1 MSRDDPERDQLRD
14 SVSCAAVLE
23 AFSWKFD
30 RKESTRNALKYR
42 RGAGEIIIV
51 NHRGHGW
58 WEPQS
63 TARGDVFTLVQH
75 LDPGRNFGAVRRF
88 LRPLVGLPARQVST
102 PAARA
107 PGGLVRPLQLRW
119 SERPRLRHGSPAW
132 SYLTGQRYLPASVLR
147 AAIEQ
152 DVVREG
158 FRGSAWFAHR
168 AVNTISHV
176 EARGPDFRGSLAGGH
191 KSLFRL
197 GGTGEG
203 ASRLAITEAPI
214 DALSLA
220 AIEHLRPDTLWV
232 ATGGGMGPGT
242 IRAIEV
248 LLATMAGLPGAVL
261 VGATDAD
268 AAGDRYAA
276 HHADLASAAGVAFE
290 RLRPAGA
297 VDWNDILTRR
307 RGA

>member
-1 MSRDDPERDQLRD
+1 MSPHDPERDQLRD
-14 SVSCAAVLE
+14 GVSCAAVLE
-23 AFSWKFD
+23 SFAWKFD

-42 RGAGEIIIV
+42 RGPGEIIIV
-51 NHRGHGW
+51 NHRGQGW

-63 TARGDVFTLVQH
+63 TARGDVFSLVQH
-75 LDPGRNFGAVRRF
+75 LDPGQNFGAVRRF
-88 LRPLVGLPARQVST
+88 LRPLIGLPARQVAM
-102 PAARA
+102 PASRA
-107 PGGLVRPLQLRW
+107 FAGPTRSLQRRWLQRPTLCR
-119 SERPRLRHGSPAW
+119 GSPAW
-132 SYLTGQRYLPASVLR
+132 TYLTGERQLPLSVLGL
-147 AAIEQ
+147 AIEQ

-158 FRGSAWFAHR
+158 LHGSAWFAHR
-168 AVNTISHV
+168 IGGAISHI

-191 KSLFRL
+191 KSLFRV
-197 GGTGEG
+197 GGAGEG
-203 ASRLAITEAPI
+203 TRRLAVAEAPI

-220 AIEHLRPDTLWV
+220 AIERLRPDTFWV

-242 IRAIEV
+242 ISAIAA
-248 LLATMAGLPGAVL
+248 LLATLAGLPGAVL

-276 HHADLASAAGVAFE
+276 HHANLASAAGVAFE

-297 VDWNDILTRR
+297 VDWNDVLRQR